1 MKMTKPFLRMQ
12 RYNGF
17 VFKGVD
23 TLQKKQSFVTGAAV
37 LAAASVLCKLMSA
50 VFKIPLDRFF
60 LHEDGIAVYQSVC
73 SVYNVFL
80 AICVTGIPIAL
91 SGIIARSD
99 DVSAADY
106 CFTAFVFV
114 SAFCAVSAVLL
125 FAFAEPI
132 ALHLAGGGIT
142 PAACAI
148 RASAPAL
155 LVMGVISSCRG
166 YFQGR
171 GNMMPS
177 ALSQLTESF
186 MKAVLGIAICALL
199 IGGGIEKGAMGAMAG
214 VSAGAVCSAA
224 VLLFLMKRQRLPRGR
239 FSRKKAAEILKL
251 SVPVTLGAFG
261 FTAVMLTDTLTVTNI
276 LADCGFGITE
286 RLSLFGYLTRANTV
300 YNLPAT
306 VITSVTAS
314 IFPVI
319 SSARMNGEKSAVAE
333 QISRAIRLIFLVSLP
348 CSFGLALFAPQIFL
362 LLYSTG
368 KHADLL
374 ILIGL
379 LVLIMP
385 YFQTTTG
392 MLQAMDCVWKPIF
405 ACIGAV
411 TVKLALNYILIPRI
425 GIEGALAS
433 TVAAFAAAAAVN
445 TVILKSVS
453 LFDRCSVSIVKML
466 VCAAAAC
473 FSARL
478 IYMLVPKIP
487 VLIAAIVLAAALYSA
502 LVWLTGCI
510 SKEDILLIRK

>member
-99 DVSAADY
+99 DASAADY

>member
-1 MKMTKPFLRMQ
+1 M
-12 RYNGF
+12 
-17 VFKGVD
+17 
-23 TLQKKQSFVTGAAV
+23 TGAAV
-37 LAAASVLCKLMSA
+37 LAAASVLCKIMSA

-60 LHEDGIAVYQSVC
+60 LHEDGIAVYQSAC

-99 DVSAADY
+99 DASAADY
-106 CFTAFVFV
+106 CFSAFVFV
-114 SAFCAVSAVLL
+114 SAFCTAGAVCL

-142 PAACAI
+142 PAAGAI

-186 MKAVLGIAICALL
+186 MKAVLGIAICALM
-199 IGGGIEKGAMGAMAG
+199 ISGGIEKGAMGAMAG

-224 VLLFLMKRQRLPRGR
+224 ALLILMKRQRLPRGS
-239 FSRKKAAEILKL
+239 FSRRKAAEILKL

-261 FTAVMLTDTLTVTNI
+261 FTAVMLADTLTVTNI
-276 LADCGFGITE
+276 LADCGFGTTE

-306 VITSVTAS
+306 IITSVTAS

-319 SSARMNGEKSAVAE
+319 SSARINGEKSVVSE

-348 CSFGLALFAPQIFL
+348 CAFGLALFAPQIFL

-405 ACIGAV
+405 ACAGAAA
-411 TVKLALNYILIPRI
+411 VKLALNYVLIPRI
-425 GIEGALAS
+425 GIEGALVS
-433 TVAAFAAAAAVN
+433 TAAAFAAAAAVN

-453 LFDRCSVSIVKML
+453 AFDKCAGVIVKTL
-466 VCAAAAC
+466 ACAAAAC
-473 FSARL
+473 AAARL
-478 IYMLVPKIP
+478 IYMLFPSVP
-487 VLIAAIVLAAALYSA
+487 VLLAAIIFAAAAYLSLA
-502 LVWLTGCI
+502 WLTGCI
-510 SKEDILLIRK
+510 SKEDVLILRK

>member
-99 DVSAADY
+99 DASAADY

-276 LADCGFGITE
+276 LADSGFGITE

-348 CSFGLALFAPQIFL
+348 CSFGLTLFAPQIFL

-368 KHADLL
+368 KYADLL

-425 GIEGALAS
+425 GIEGALVS

-453 LFDRCSVSIVKML
+453 LFDRCSASIFKML

-487 VLIAAIVLAAALYSA
+487 VLIAAIVWAAALYSA